1 MLRLL
6 ASIIG
11 GAIAARHYSE
21 DDLILSNRA
30 TKLADTPQEVTASQF
45 KTFPVLHKFA
55 SGEWSQRSELIV
67 GYDAR
72 GNIVEATMES
82 PFADVKDKFESACES
97 KQLYQVKIADTNIV
111 ASVDPCAYSVHGGLN
126 ETWVITTLDG
136 KSITAMHYQKLDLK
150 YLANR
155 EKSAKRKRLMLTP
168 DYTEWRTNV
177 TIRSLNKDMS
187 PPFFYDGLKNYNNLG
202 GEQVIKKAPGEKG
215 AEPQE
220 QSFFQRYWLYIMMAM
235 FILPRLLGAEEPQ
248 QEGG

>member
-1 MLRLL
+1 M
-6 ASIIG
+6 
-11 GAIAARHYSE
+11 
-21 DDLILSNRA
+21 
-30 TKLADTPQEVTASQF
+30 
-45 KTFPVLHKFA
+45 
-55 SGEWSQRSELIV
+55 
-67 GYDAR
+67 
-72 GNIVEATMES
+72 
-82 PFADVKDKFESACES
+82 
-97 KQLYQVKIADTNIV
+97 KIADSNIV

-215 AEPQE
+215 AAEPQE
-220 QSFFQRYWLYIMMAM
+220 QSFFQKYWLYIMMAM
-235 FILPRLLGAEEPQ
+235 FILPRLIGAEEPQ
-248 QEGG
+248 QEGGEGAAPA